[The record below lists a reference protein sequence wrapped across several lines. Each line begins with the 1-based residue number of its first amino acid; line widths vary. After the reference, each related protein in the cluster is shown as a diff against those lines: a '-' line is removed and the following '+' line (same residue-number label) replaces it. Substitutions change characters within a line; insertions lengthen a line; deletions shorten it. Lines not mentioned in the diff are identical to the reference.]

1 MYRVTQQT
9 NAFVMRALWR
19 GGRPPSLFT
28 VWQFITFWWEW
39 EFSRFFQIV
48 LLFNVIKQKKK
59 KKINVFLLCNFS
71 SEKRFLFLALLSWA
85 GNGRHRRCRN
95 SVVGA
100 QSAVSWWCTT
110 ELSGLVL
117 DPSSAMLSCM
127 SRGQL
132 LQPFKPQSLHLHSG
146 DYNSSD
152 LKK

>member
-1 MYRVTQQT
+1 MHLSWELCEEEADLLHSSQFDSLLPFGE
-9 NAFVMRALWR
+9 NGNFLAFSKLFF
-19 GGRPPSLFT
+19 SLM
-28 VWQFITFWWEW
+28 W
-39 EFSRFFQIV
+39 SS
-48 LLFNVIKQKKK
+48 KKK
-59 KKINVFLLCNFS
+59 IIINVFLLCNFS

-110 ELSGLVL
+110 ELSGLVS